1 MTEPLIRLR
10 GVSRLFRAP
19 GEVTA
24 LDAVDLD
31 IGRGE
36 YVSVVGA
43 SGSGKSTLLNVL
55 GLLDSPTSGEYELA
69 SVATSRLDAR
79 ERAEMRARSIGF
91 VFQSFHLMAA
101 RSVLENVK
109 VGMLYNR
116 VPRAERDDRAREV
129 LDRLG
134 LSHRLDFRPP
144 LLSGGERQRVA
155 VARAIACA
163 PDVLLADEP
172 TGNLDAAT
180 TDEVLRIFDE
190 LHRDGLTLMVITHD
204 ERVAARATRGVRI
217 AGGRVEAA

>member
-1 MTEPLIRLR
+1 MSEPLLRLR
-10 GVSRLFRAP
+10 GVSRVFRQP
-19 GEVTA
+19 SEVSA
-24 LDAVDLD
+24 LTEIDLD
-31 IGRGE
+31 VDRGE
-36 YVSVVGA
+36 YVSIVGA

-69 SVATSRLDAR
+69 SVATSRLTTA
-79 ERAEMRARSIGF
+79 ERAGMRARSIGF
-91 VFQSFHLMAA
+91 VFQSFHLLAG
-101 RSVLENVK
+101 RSVFENVK

-116 VPRAERDDRAREV
+116 VPRGERDQRAREV

-155 VARAIACA
+155 LARAIVSS

-180 TDEVLRIFDE
+180 TDEVLAIFDD
-190 LHRDGLTLMVITHD
+190 LHRDGLTLLVITHD
-204 ERVAARATRGVRI
+204 ERVAARAARGIRI
-217 AGGRVEAA
+217 DAGRLAAA